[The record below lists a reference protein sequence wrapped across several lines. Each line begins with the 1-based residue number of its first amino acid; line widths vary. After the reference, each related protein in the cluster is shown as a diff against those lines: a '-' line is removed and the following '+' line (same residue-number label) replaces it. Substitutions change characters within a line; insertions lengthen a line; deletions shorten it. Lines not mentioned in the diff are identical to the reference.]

1 MFWVEIYLQIEKMDE
16 IGVKSRLRTAL
27 EAYNENP
34 TSLAKKFGVNQK
46 TLNNQINSDTAV
58 SLSTILLMSEA
69 LPEISL
75 EWLLR
80 GRGDMSLTSASVV
93 NSHNVNSKVNS
104 DNNTL
109 PESFVR
115 DMLAEKDK
123 QIQTLLE
130 ILKKWYLFYFSPY
143 W

>member
-1 MFWVEIYLQIEKMDE
+1 MDE
-16 IGVKSRLRTAL
+16 KEVKMRLRTAL
-27 EAYNENP
+27 DAYSENP

-46 TLNNQINSDTAV
+46 TLNNQINSDTTV
-58 SLSTILLMSEA
+58 SLSTILLVADA
-69 LPEISL
+69 LPDVSA

-80 GRGDMSLTSASVV
+80 GTGDMVMKSQGAV

-104 DNNTL
+104 DNNSL

-123 QIQTLLE
+123 QIQTLLA
-130 ILKKWYLFYFSPY
+130 ILGK
-143 W
+143 

>member
-1 MFWVEIYLQIEKMDE
+1 M
-16 IGVKSRLRTAL
+16 RTAL

-58 SLSTILLMSEA
+58 SLSTILLISEA

-80 GRGDMSLTSASVV
+80 GRGDMSLTSASVVNSHNV

-130 ILKKWYLFYFSPY
+130 ILKK
-143 W
+143 

>member
-1 MFWVEIYLQIEKMDE
+1 MDE

-34 TSLAKKFGVNQK
+34 TSLAKKFGANQK

-58 SLSTILLMSEA
+58 SLSTILLISEA

-130 ILKKWYLFYFSPY
+130 ILKK
-143 W
+143 

>member
-1 MFWVEIYLQIEKMDE
+1 MDE

-58 SLSTILLMSEA
+58 SLSTILLISEA

-80 GRGDMSLTSASVV
+80 GRGEMKPKAVPTV
-93 NSHNVNSKVNS
+93 NSNNINSNVNSKVNES
-104 DNNTL
+104 TGML

-130 ILKKWYLFYFSPY
+130 ILKK
-143 W
+143 

>member
-1 MFWVEIYLQIEKMDE
+1 MDNAE
-16 IGVKSRLRTAL
+16 VKKRLRHVL

-58 SLSTILLMSEA
+58 SLSTILLISEA
-69 LPEISL
+69 LPEVSL

-80 GRGDMSLTSASVV
+80 GKGEITLAAAPVV

-130 ILKKWYLFYFSPY
+130 LLKK
-143 W
+143 

>member
-1 MFWVEIYLQIEKMDE
+1 MEEK
-16 IGVKSRLRTAL
+16 GVKNRLRIAL
-27 EAYNENP
+27 DAYNENP
-34 TSLAKKFGVNQK
+34 TSLAKRFGVNQK
-46 TLNNQINSDTAV
+46 TLNNQINGDTSM
-58 SLSTILLMSEA
+58 SLSTILLIAEA

-80 GRGDMSLTSASVV
+80 GKGEMSLTSAQAVNSHNVNSKV

-115 DMLAEKDK
+115 DMLAEKDR

-130 ILKKWYLFYFSPY
+130 ILKK
-143 W
+143 

>member
-1 MFWVEIYLQIEKMDE
+1 MDE
-16 IGVKSRLRTAL
+16 IGVKNRLRTAL

-58 SLSTILLMSEA
+58 SLSTILLIAEA
-69 LPEISL
+69 LPEMSL

-80 GRGDMSLTSASVV
+80 GRGEMSLTSASVV
-93 NSHNVNSKVNS
+93 NSHNVNS

-130 ILKKWYLFYFSPY
+130 ILKK
-143 W
+143 

>member
-1 MFWVEIYLQIEKMDE
+1 M
-16 IGVKSRLRTAL
+16 
-27 EAYNENP
+27 
-34 TSLAKKFGVNQK
+34 
-46 TLNNQINSDTAV
+46 
-58 SLSTILLMSEA
+58 
-69 LPEISL
+69 SL

-80 GRGDMSLTSASVV
+80 GRGEMSLISASVVNSHNV

-130 ILKKWYLFYFSPY
+130 ILKK
-143 W
+143 

>member
-1 MFWVEIYLQIEKMDE
+1 MEEK
-16 IGVKSRLRTAL
+16 GVKNRLRTAL
-27 EAYNENP
+27 DAYNENP
-34 TSLAKKFGVNQK
+34 TSLAKRFGVNQK
-46 TLNNQINSDTAV
+46 TLNNQINGDTSM
-58 SLSTILLMSEA
+58 SLSTILLIAEA

-130 ILKKWYLFYFSPY
+130 ILKNDIRITFHLIDNRILD
-143 W
+143 

>member
-1 MFWVEIYLQIEKMDE
+1 MVELE
-16 IGVKSRLRTAL
+16 VKKRLRFAL

-34 TSLAKKFGVNQK
+34 TSLAKKYGVNQK
-46 TLNNQINSDTAV
+46 TLNNQINSDTSI
-58 SLSTILLMSEA
+58 SLSTILLIA
-69 LPEISL
+69 QAIPEISL

-80 GRGDMSLTSASVV
+80 GRGEMSLKSAAVV
-93 NSHNVNSKVNS
+93 NSHNINSKVNS

-123 QIQTLLE
+123 QIQTLLT
-130 ILKKWYLFYFSPY
+130 LLGK
-143 W
+143 